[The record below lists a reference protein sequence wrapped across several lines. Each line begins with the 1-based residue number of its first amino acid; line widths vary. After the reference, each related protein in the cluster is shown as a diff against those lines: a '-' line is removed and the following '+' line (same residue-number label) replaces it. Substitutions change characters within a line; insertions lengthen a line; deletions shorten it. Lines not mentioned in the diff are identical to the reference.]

1 MELEWVLFSPANI
14 HLNFCLLKL
23 LLSFV
28 SALTLKNSKRTIL
41 LGMFI
46 SLTAGVKLISFKPYI
61 RLTLQ
66 GLRCF
71 KKEVFWKKQC

>member
-23 LLSFV
+23 LLYFV

-46 SLTAGVKLISFKPYI
+46 SLTAGVKLISFKPHI

-71 KKEVFWKKQC
+71 